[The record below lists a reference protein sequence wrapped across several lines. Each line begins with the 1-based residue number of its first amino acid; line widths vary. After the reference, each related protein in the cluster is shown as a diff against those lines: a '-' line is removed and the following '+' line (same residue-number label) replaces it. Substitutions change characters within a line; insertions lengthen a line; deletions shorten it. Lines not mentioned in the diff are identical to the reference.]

1 MKETVVKTKAKSW
14 FSEKTNE
21 IDKSLA
27 RFTKK
32 KIENNQINKIRN
44 EKTRGHERKAM
55 LLLSH
60 FSRV

>member
-55 LLLSH
+55 LLPSH